1 MRYIEW
7 LFLLVIG
14 ACGTGLANFIGHD
27 VGVLE
32 SLPGL
37 VVLVA
42 ISMLAVVCIKLIPL
56 KLPIVAYCAIIGL
69 LLADSDL
76 RDRRGG
82 KDQLYGAIY
91 HGRGIRRPGHRRPAE
106 SIYQAGTEDIG
117 CGSAGHDRNIP
128 GVLHVGFPDLKIN
141 RGDLRSAVRSQA
153 GTYGYGVCGRAR
165 KRRNKYLEE
174 GDHGHG
180 KM

>member
-27 VGVLE
+27 VGFLD

-69 LLADSDL
+69 LLACPLSPIRTFVIDAAAKINFTAPFTMVGAYAGL
-76 RDRRGG
+76 AIG
-82 KDQLYGAIY
+82 DQLKAFIKQGPKIVVVGLLVMTGTFLGSCMWDSLILTLTGAI
-91 HGRGIRRPGHRRPAE
+91 
-106 SIYQAGTEDIG
+106 
-117 CGSAGHDRNIP
+117 
-128 GVLHVGFPDLKIN
+128 
-141 RGDLRSAVRSQA
+141 
-153 GTYGYGVCGRAR
+153 
-165 KRRNKYLEE
+165 
-174 GDHGHG
+174 
-180 KM
+180 